1 MFMHDASSFNSGI
14 MHIFFNMFSLWM
26 FGSLLEKVMGM
37 KRYILF
43 YLVCGLGA
51 GLVQELVWQ
60 FSWQGILGD
69 IYKVSATV
77 INDAI
82 STGDINKE
90 FLNLFYN
97 NLITVGASGAVFG
110 ILLAF
115 AMLFPNAKLFIMF
128 IPVPVKAK
136 WAVLGYGL
144 LELFFGVSGTI
155 DKVAHFAHLGGMLF
169 GFILLLFWKRK
180 GLFNNYHV
188 FS

>member
-1 MFMHDASSFNSGI
+1 M
-14 MHIFFNMFSLWM
+14 
-26 FGSLLEKVMGM
+26 
-37 KRYILF
+37 
-43 YLVCGLGA
+43 
-51 GLVQELVWQ
+51 
-60 FSWQGILGD
+60 
-69 IYKVSATV
+69 
-77 INDAI
+77 
-82 STGDINKE
+82 
-90 FLNLFYN
+90 
-97 NLITVGASGAVFG
+97 FG